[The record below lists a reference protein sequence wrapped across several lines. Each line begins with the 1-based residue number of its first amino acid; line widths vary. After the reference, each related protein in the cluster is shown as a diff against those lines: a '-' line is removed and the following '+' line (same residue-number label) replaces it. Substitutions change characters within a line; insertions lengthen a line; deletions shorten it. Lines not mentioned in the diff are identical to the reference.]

1 MSTATSVLTIE
12 ETLIGPQALPPPP
25 TRHALF
31 AILIALAVLL
41 HLGTIGI
48 GDLYSETEGQYAA
61 AAREMIQTGQ
71 YLLPTNDSIPRLQK
85 PPLLYW
91 LIIASYKLFGIHTA
105 ATRVPIALAVV
116 ATVILTFLIAERLAD
131 YWRGFAA
138 GLIYLTLSGTFIFG
152 RIVMPEPLFSAFFA
166 GAIYCG
172 LAGFQQRRQR
182 RAWFAGFWICAALAC
197 LTKGPHGLVLPA
209 ATFGVL
215 AIFYREARMRFR
227 PLLWWPYLLLFVAV
241 IGPWYIW
248 VEMHFDGAFHRYV
261 AEEWTEHLIGRYPN
275 GNWYDLDSVPRWQFA
290 ASHLAWWFPWSV
302 AILPALIFS
311 WQRVLRPREIGFQDA
326 LPMVWA
332 LVVLV
337 PVLVIGQRQ
346 DYYALSMFSAFSL
359 WAAMI
364 LERAS
369 NSLRNA
375 GTAIVALVGMIIGII
390 ALTLPSLVPA
400 NERDW
405 GETGFRWTAWKA
417 LADMPASVWL
427 QFRPLLAITAIAL
440 VVGAL
445 ATVYLLRRSRG
456 KIAVVG
462 LACGMIVVG
471 LCMVSGIARIAPFFS
486 LADAARFLNGRLG
499 TNGQVLF
506 EGSPHVASSLG
517 FYLERKFA
525 VVNQEPDPRIPLTAE
540 QRNLFLDEKAT
551 LEHWRVPRPVFLI
564 IEQDRVNYWREL
576 LTQNFHVYHQVASFG
591 TYIILSNQL

>member
-1 MSTATSVLTIE
+1 MTTGTGTLTIE
-12 ETLIGPQALPPPP
+12 ETFLRPQALPPPP

-91 LIIASYKLFGIHTA
+91 LIIASYKLFGVYTA
-105 ATRVPIALAVV
+105 ATRVPIALSVV
-116 ATVILTFLIAERLAD
+116 ATAIFTFLIGERVAD

-182 RAWFAGFWICAALAC
+182 RTWFAGFWICAALAC
-197 LTKGPHGLVLPA
+197 LTKGPHGMILPGT
-209 ATFGVL
+209 TFAVL
-215 AIFYREARMRFR
+215 AVCYHEARMRFR
-227 PLLWWPYLLLFVAV
+227 SLLWWPYLLLFLAI

-248 VEMHFDGAFHRYV
+248 IEIHFDGAFHRFV
-261 AEEWTEHLIGRYPN
+261 AEEWTKHLIGRYPN
-275 GNWYDLDSVPRWQFA
+275 GTWYDDVPRWQFA

-311 WQRVLRPREIGFQDA
+311 WRRVMRPREISFQDA

-364 LERAS
+364 FERAS

-375 GTAIVALVGMIIGII
+375 GAAIIALTGMIIGVI
-390 ALTLPSLVPA
+390 AVVLPRIVPV

-405 GETGFRWTAWKA
+405 GETDFRWTAWKA

-427 QFRPLLAITAIAL
+427 QFRPLLAIAAIAL
-440 VVGAL
+440 LLGAI
-445 ATVYLLRRSRG
+445 ATVYLLRRGRE

-462 LACGMIVVG
+462 LACGLIVFG

-506 EGSPHVASSLG
+506 EGSPGVASSLG

-525 VVNQEPDPRIPLTAE
+525 MVNQEPDPRIPLTGE
-540 QRNLFLDEKAT
+540 QRNLFLDEKAA

-564 IEQDRVNYWREL
+564 IEQDRVTYWREL
-576 LTQNFHVYHQVASFG
+576 LTQHFHVYHQVASFG

>member
-1 MSTATSVLTIE
+1 MTTGTATLTIE
-12 ETLIGPQALPPPP
+12 ETLLRPQALPPPP

-91 LIIASYKLFGIHTA
+91 LIIASYKLFGVHTA
-105 ATRVPIALAVV
+105 ATRVPIALSVV
-116 ATVILTFLIAERLAD
+116 ATAIFTFLIGERLAD

-182 RAWFAGFWICAALAC
+182 RTWFAGFWICAALAC
-197 LTKGPHGLVLPA
+197 LTKGPHGMILPGT
-209 ATFGVL
+209 TFVVL
-215 AIFYREARMRFR
+215 AVCYHEARMRFR
-227 PLLWWPYLLLFVAV
+227 SLLWWPYLLLFLAI

-248 VEMHFDGAFHRYV
+248 IEIHFDGAFHRFV
-261 AEEWTEHLIGRYPN
+261 AEEWTKHLIGRYPN
-275 GNWYDLDSVPRWQFA
+275 GTWYDDVPRWQFA

-311 WQRVLRPREIGFQDA
+311 WRRVMRPREISFQDA

-364 LERAS
+364 FERAS

-375 GTAIVALVGMIIGII
+375 GAAIIALTGMIIGVI
-390 ALTLPSLVPA
+390 ALVLPRIVPV

-405 GETGFRWTAWKA
+405 GETDFRWTAWKA
-417 LADMPASVWL
+417 LADMPASV
-427 QFRPLLAITAIAL
+427 
-440 VVGAL
+440 
-445 ATVYLLRRSRG
+445 
-456 KIAVVG
+456 
-462 LACGMIVVG
+462 
-471 LCMVSGIARIAPFFS
+471 
-486 LADAARFLNGRLG
+486 
-499 TNGQVLF
+499 
-506 EGSPHVASSLG
+506 
-517 FYLERKFA
+517 
-525 VVNQEPDPRIPLTAE
+525 
-540 QRNLFLDEKAT
+540 
-551 LEHWRVPRPVFLI
+551 
-564 IEQDRVNYWREL
+564 
-576 LTQNFHVYHQVASFG
+576 
-591 TYIILSNQL
+591 

>member
-1 MSTATSVLTIE
+1 MTTGTGTLTIE
-12 ETLIGPQALPPPP
+12 ETLLRPQALPPPP

-91 LIIASYKLFGIHTA
+91 LIIASYKLLGVHTA
-105 ATRVPIALAVV
+105 ATRVPIALSVV
-116 ATVILTFLIAERLAD
+116 ATAVFTFLIGERLAD

-182 RAWFAGFWICAALAC
+182 RTWFAGFWICAALAC
-197 LTKGPHGLVLPA
+197 LTKGPHGMILPGT
-209 ATFGVL
+209 TFVVL
-215 AIFYREARMRFR
+215 AVCYHEARMRFR
-227 PLLWWPYLLLFVAV
+227 SLLWWPYLLLFLAI

-248 VEMHFDGAFHRYV
+248 IEIHFDGAFHRFV
-261 AEEWTEHLIGRYPN
+261 AEEWTKHLIGRYPN
-275 GNWYDLDSVPRWQFA
+275 GTWYDDVPRWQFA

-311 WQRVLRPREIGFQDA
+311 WRRVMRPREISFQDA

-364 LERAS
+364 FERAS

-375 GTAIVALVGMIIGII
+375 GAAIIALTGMIIGVI
-390 ALTLPSLVPA
+390 AVVLPRIVPV

-405 GETGFRWTAWKA
+405 GETDFRWTAWKA

-427 QFRPLLAITAIAL
+427 QFRPLLAIAAIAL
-440 VVGAL
+440 LFGAI
-445 ATVYLLRRSRG
+445 ATVYLLRRSRE

-462 LACGMIVVG
+462 LACGLIVFG

-506 EGSPHVASSLG
+506 EGSPGVASSLG

-525 VVNQEPDPRIPLTAE
+525 MVNQDPDPRIPLTGE
-540 QRNLFLDEKAT
+540 QRNLFLDEKAA

-564 IEQDRVNYWREL
+564 IEQDRVTYWREL
-576 LTQNFHVYHQVASFG
+576 LTQHFHVYHQVASFG

>member
-1 MSTATSVLTIE
+1 MTTGTGTLTIE
-12 ETLIGPQALPPPP
+12 ETFLRPQALPPPP

-91 LIIASYKLFGIHTA
+91 VIIASYKLFGVHTA
-105 ATRVPIALAVV
+105 ATRVPIALSAV
-116 ATVILTFLIAERLAD
+116 ATAIFTFLIGERLAD

-172 LAGFQQRRQR
+172 LAGYQQRRQR
-182 RAWFAGFWICAALAC
+182 RIWFAGFWICAALAC
-197 LTKGPHGLVLPA
+197 LTKGPHGLILPA
-209 ATFGVL
+209 TTFAVL
-215 AIFYREARMRFR
+215 AACYHEARMRFR
-227 PLLWWPYLLLFVAV
+227 SLLWWPYLLLFLAM

-248 VEMHFDGAFHRYV
+248 IEVHFDGTFHGFV
-261 AEEWTEHLIGRYPN
+261 AEEWTKHLIGRYPN
-275 GNWYDLDSVPRWQFA
+275 GTWYDDVPRWQFA
-290 ASHLAWWFPWSV
+290 ASHLAWWFPWS
-302 AILPALIFS
+302 AALLPALIFS
-311 WQRVLRPREIGFQDA
+311 WRRVIRPREISFQDA

-332 LVVLV
+332 LVVLI

-375 GTAIVALVGMIIGII
+375 GAAIVALIGIIIGII
-390 ALTLPSLVPA
+390 ALTLRSLVPA

-405 GETGFRWTAWKA
+405 GETDFRWTAWKA
-417 LADMPASVWL
+417 VADMPASVWL
-427 QFRPLLAITAIAL
+427 QFRPLLAIAGLALLLGAI
-440 VVGAL
+440 
-445 ATVYLLRRSRG
+445 ATVYLLRRGRER
-456 KIAVVG
+456 IAVVG
-462 LACGMIVVG
+462 LACGLIVVG

-486 LADAARFLNGRLG
+486 LADAARFLNSRLG

-506 EGSPHVASSLG
+506 EGSPGVASSLG

-525 VVNQEPDPRIPLTAE
+525 MVNQEPDPRIPLTGE
-540 QRNLFLDEKAT
+540 QRNLFLDEKGA

-564 IEQDRVNYWREL
+564 IEQDRVTYWREL
-576 LTQNFHVYHQVASFG
+576 LTQHFHVYHQVASFG

>member
-1 MSTATSVLTIE
+1 MTTGTGTLTIE
-12 ETLIGPQALPPPP
+12 ETFLRPQALPPPP
-25 TRHALF
+25 TRQALF

-105 ATRVPIALAVV
+105 ATRVPIALAVI
-116 ATVILTFLIAERLAD
+116 ATAIFTFLIGERLAD

-172 LAGFQQRRQR
+172 LAGFQQRRER
-182 RAWFAGFWICAALAC
+182 RTWFAGFWICAALAC
-197 LTKGPHGLVLPA
+197 LTKGPHGLILPA
-209 ATFGVL
+209 TTFAVL
-215 AIFYREARMRFR
+215 AVCYREARMGFR
-227 PLLWWPYLLLFVAV
+227 SLLWWPYLLLFFAI

-248 VEMHFDGAFHRYV
+248 IERHFDGAFHRFV
-261 AEEWTEHLIGRYPN
+261 AEEWTKHLIGRYPN
-275 GNWYDLDSVPRWQFA
+275 GAPFDDVPRWQFVV
-290 ASHLAWWFPWSV
+290 SHLAWWFPWSV

-311 WQRVLRPREIGFQDA
+311 WRRVMRPREIDFRDA

-332 LVVLV
+332 LVVIV
-337 PVLVIGQRQ
+337 PVLAIGQRQ
-346 DYYALSMFSAFSL
+346 DYYALSMFSAFAL
-359 WAAMI
+359 WGAMI
-364 LERAS
+364 FERAS

-375 GTAIVALVGMIIGII
+375 GAAIVALTGIIIGMV
-390 ALTLPSLVPA
+390 ASVLPRLVPM
-400 NERDW
+400 NQRDW
-405 GETGFRWTAWKA
+405 GETRFRWTAWKA
-417 LADMPASVWL
+417 LADMPTGVWL
-427 QFRPLLAITAIAL
+427 QFRPLLAIAAIAL
-440 VVGAL
+440 MVGAI
-445 ATVYLLRRSRG
+445 ATVYLLRRGRE
-456 KIAVVG
+456 KIAIVG
-462 LACGMIVVG
+462 LACGLMVVG
-471 LCMVSGIARIAPFFS
+471 LCMVSAIARIAPFFS

-499 TNGQVLF
+499 TTGQVLF
-506 EGSPHVASSLG
+506 EGTPSVASSLG

-525 VVNQEPDPRIPLTAE
+525 MVNQEPDPRIPLTGE
-540 QRNLFLDEKAT
+540 QRNLFLDEKGA
-551 LEHWRVPRPVFLI
+551 LEHWRVPRPVFLV
-564 IEQDRVNYWREL
+564 IEQDRVTYWRDL
-576 LTQNFHVYHQVASFG
+576 LTQHFHVYHQVASFG